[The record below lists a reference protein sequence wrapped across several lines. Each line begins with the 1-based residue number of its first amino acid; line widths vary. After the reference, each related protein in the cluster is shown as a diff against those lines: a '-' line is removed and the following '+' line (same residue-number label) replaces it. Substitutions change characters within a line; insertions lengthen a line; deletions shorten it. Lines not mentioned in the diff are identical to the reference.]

1 MAIKGKDLRGSGSK
15 ESVGRKRTPYE
26 AKTLYVRGVPL
37 EIHDLCRSLVDA
49 EKLKF
54 KNKKR

>member
-15 ESVGRKRTPYE
+15 QNVGRKKTPYDT
-26 AKTLYVRGVPL
+26 KTLYVRGVPI
-37 EIHDLCRSLVDA
+37 EIYDLCRSLVDA